1 MPRDQDEKVS
11 LPLLDRLTDLDPKL
25 RVDAPLSRA
34 QSVRLLK
41 ASLRRDLEWL
51 FNSRA
56 NHECPAAGEMPE
68 VFRSVYNYGLPD
80 YSHLSLNN
88 FSDRSRLQ
96 KQLEQA
102 ITMFEPR
109 LTGITVRL
117 VDNSYDPGRALRFQI
132 DGLLKMDPA
141 PEHVS
146 FDTVLDIPSG
156 EYQVKG
162 DASAG

>member
-1 MPRDQDEKVS
+1 MPKDSDRIVS
-11 LPLLDRLTDLDPKL
+11 LSLLDKLTNLEPNLKA
-25 RVDAPLSRA
+25 DAPLTRDK
-34 QSVRLLK
+34 SVRMLK

-56 NHECPAAGEMPE
+56 NHDCPPQEEMPE
-68 VFRSVYNYGLPD
+68 VFKSVYNYGLPD
-80 YSHLSLNN
+80 FSNYS
-88 FSDRSRLQ
+88 FSNYADRQRLQ
-96 KQLEQA
+96 KQLEMA
-102 ITMFEPR
+102 IMLFEPR
-109 LTGITVRL
+109 LTGVTVRML
-117 VDNSYDPGRALRFQI
+117 DNSFDPGRAMRFQI

-162 DASAG
+162 DSSAG